1 VSAETVVYVRVLKM
15 HEEWVE
21 VQAVTLSDAITQA
34 SLLPDVA
41 KVMEAT
47 YARRGETENTV
58 R

>member
-1 VSAETVVYVRVLKM
+1 VSAETGVYVRVLKM